1 MTSEVARQQA
11 QAEGLTLCV
20 ANNTTGYFCVSLS
33 LSCKTKPFKV
43 RRLLSLVQAPL
54 ASNSCVY

>member
-11 QAEGLTLCV
+11 QTEGLTLCV

-33 LSCKTKPFKV
+33 LSCKTKPFEGA
-43 RRLLSLVQAPL
+43 QAPL
-54 ASNSCVY
+54 ASAGSSR